1 MIIILRIIGPLG
13 KKRCYVACPHVPI
26 NTDPLDNDD
35 DNDNVDDD
43 GAIWVQFFWAGLGVI
58 GVIFGGSNFWRRGW
72 NAIPVHISQSHFA
85 DTNSNIQDD
94 STALSDSFN
103 NS

>member
-26 NTDPLDNDD
+26 NIDPRASDD

-43 GAIWVQFFWAGLGVI
+43 DGAPWIQHRGHIWGK
-58 GVIFGGSNFWRRGW
+58 
-72 NAIPVHISQSHFA
+72 
-85 DTNSNIQDD
+85 
-94 STALSDSFN
+94 
-103 NS
+103 